1 MSKEMGPEEGSNSP
15 ARTNCMFYK
24 LIVASILHDK
34 KLRIPEKFVK
44 KYRDELSCIATLTV
58 PNGRIWVVELEK
70 VNKKLWFC
78 SGWHEFVEYYSI
90 RVGYFLVFRYE
101 GESNFRVCIF
111 DLTVSEIRYPGNCVP
126 ASSQVPCHDNPC
138 HVAHKKHVVTNGPT
152 GILGSGNPSHTTA
165 PSRSMLF
172 DKFVHSKWTV
182 TGNYEAS
189 REMLLSRKDA
199 YDSQDIDV
207 QLNGSEF
214 ITQAGSPVLGEAEG
228 RTRSGKLRTKIPNV
242 DGQEQVDKRSP
253 SMKIACEALTRRW
266 RAVTP
271 EEKQRTI
278 CAAHTFKPD
287 NPFFR
292 VILRPSYVYRGF
304 LLHIPSSFAQ
314 RYLTTTGCM
323 TLQVSEGKQ
332 WPVRC
337 VCRNRG
343 AKLSKGWTEFA
354 WDNNLEEGD
363 VCVFELINMNVLKV
377 TIFRVLESAATVNQL
392 PNTIVSEL
400 NK

>member
-1 MSKEMGPEEGSNSP
+1 MGPEEGSNSP

-111 DLTVSEIRYPGNCVP
+111 DLTVSEIRYP
-126 ASSQVPCHDNPC
+126 
-138 HVAHKKHVVTNGPT
+138 
-152 GILGSGNPSHTTA
+152 GSGNPSHTTA